1 MHIGE
6 THSHSQAKCLRKVTV
21 TISGGQNIKKNL
33 QKLVFQ
39 KKSLQK
45 ILLTQN

>member
-21 TISGGQNIKKNL
+21 TISGGQNIKKTF
-33 QKLVFQ
+33 KSWYFK